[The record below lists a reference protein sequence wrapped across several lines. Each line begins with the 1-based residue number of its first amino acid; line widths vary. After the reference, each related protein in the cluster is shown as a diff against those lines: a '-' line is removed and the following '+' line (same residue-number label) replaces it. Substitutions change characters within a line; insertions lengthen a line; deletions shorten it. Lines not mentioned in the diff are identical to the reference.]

1 MLAHV
6 FNDIDKPPSSSFR
19 NRWLS
24 WIHELYI
31 YNSDVSEKKLLSP
44 PFVIKRWLEKFH
56 QTNLVR
62 GFSSQ
67 LPSFLNEFLGDRWSL
82 PLCAHMRCP
91 SSQGHLP
98 VEERQWMGQTSKLS
112 ADGLRNLKKSQ
123 EFEISPY
130 QSQYIL
136 YLNCLWWS
144 LFWIYHRVWHL
155 AQLRNDF
162 LLLEPL
168 LRVFFML
175 KFLGGRSRQ
184 LKSRQL
190 VCLLL
195 MAPRIFGWFQSHHSR
210 S

>member
-1 MLAHV
+1 MNGSTNSASETRQLWHWMCKMIPTLTQHPLKVIECWHMFLTTQTNLPALRLEIDGLAEYM
-6 FNDIDKPPSSSFR
+6 N
-19 NRWLS
+19 
-24 WIHELYI
+24 YI
-31 YNSDVSEKKLLSP
+31 SITAMFLKKKLLSP

-136 YLNCLWWS
+136 YLNCL
-144 LFWIYHRVWHL
+144 
-155 AQLRNDF
+155 
-162 LLLEPL
+162 
-168 LRVFFML
+168 
-175 KFLGGRSRQ
+175 
-184 LKSRQL
+184 
-190 VCLLL
+190 
-195 MAPRIFGWFQSHHSR
+195 
-210 S
+210 